1 MLMRLMR
8 FRCLMTDWQDG
19 YFNPLLGLNSKPIH
33 LVIFSKT
40 YFHQLLVGSILHS
53 PFFICQIQKRKTKNN
68 QKTNKCKS
76 QQINNPRIFFEHSPK
91 TKRRW
96 VLPGYHDIWGPPPLL
111 GHDGNSPA
119 LRHPQVQVVVHPQH
133 LQTLYNTLVRMIVM
147 MAGKI
152 MTIFG
157 SRTFDSQ
164 WWKLPAKMPLS
175 KSITP
180 WHQSEQI
187 HNTWDCKFNLKPERF
202 TTLLANKSDW
212 TVESGEV

>member
-1 MLMRLMR
+1 MLMS
-8 FRCLMTDWQDG
+8 FRCLMTDLQDG

-53 PFFICQIQKRKTKNN
+53 PFFICQIQKRKTQNKQM
-68 QKTNKCKS
+68 QKPTNK
-76 QQINNPRIFFEHSPK
+76 EHSPK

-96 VLPGYHDIWGPPPLL
+96 VQPGYHDIWGPPPLL
-111 GHDGNSPA
+111 GDNGNSPA

-152 MTIFG
+152 MMIFG

-164 WWKLPAKMPLS
+164 WWKLPAKCR
-175 KSITP
+175 
-180 WHQSEQI
+180 W
-187 HNTWDCKFNLKPERF
+187 
-202 TTLLANKSDW
+202 ANP
-212 TVESGEV
+212 